1 MRSIFSSIWFNF
13 HYLPFKQAVKLPILL
28 YKPKL
33 LRCQG
38 TISIESDK
46 VKFGLIKLGKYN
58 VSIYPN
64 SGIIYENKGGSIVF
78 KGKCNIGNNSA
89 ISIGKSGSVIF
100 GDRFVATSTMKL
112 VSYNKIVFGERV
124 RIGWESLV
132 MDTDMHRLTKVD
144 GGYSKGYGDIIIGDN
159 NWFGTKCTIFKNTVT
174 PNYAIFASGSITNR
188 RFDYPEYSLIGVSNK
203 LEVKASGIWRDID
216 NDVIEYR

>member
-1 MRSIFSSIWFNF
+1 M
-13 HYLPFKQAVKLPILL
+13 
-28 YKPKL
+28 
-33 LRCQG
+33 
-38 TISIESDK
+38 
-46 VKFGLIKLGKYN
+46 
-58 VSIYPN
+58 
-64 SGIIYENKGGSIVF
+64 
-78 KGKCNIGNNSA
+78 
-89 ISIGKSGSVIF
+89 
-100 GDRFVATSTMKL
+100 
-112 VSYNKIVFGERV
+112 FGERV